1 MTYLSELRAALVDA
15 AHREHAAAEPAG
27 RERSCVS
34 ARWHRPIH
42 SGRAML
48 ASVVLA
54 LAGPAVGAVQVGA
67 PLGPE
72 PQLSHA
78 VAKPVIAPATTAS
91 RP

>member
-1 MTYLSELRAALVDA
+1 MTYLSELRSSLVDA
-15 AHREHAAAEPAG
+15 AHRQRASVGASGDARVARGDPRNHSTHHA
-27 RERSCVS
+27 
-34 ARWHRPIH
+34 
-42 SGRAML
+42 RAML